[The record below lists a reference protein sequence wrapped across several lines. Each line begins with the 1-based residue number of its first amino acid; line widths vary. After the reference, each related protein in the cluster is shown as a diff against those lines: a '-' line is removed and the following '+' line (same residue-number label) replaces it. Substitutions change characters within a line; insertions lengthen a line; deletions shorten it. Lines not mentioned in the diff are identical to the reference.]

1 MATKIWFDIS
11 SGKGLLLGGIKPL
24 PEPMLTGHQSSNIH
38 IRAISQ
44 EMPQPSITKIILRIT
59 YLKLYSNF
67 PGVNELNGGY
77 FLSASTCKVPSQP

>member
-1 MATKIWFDIS
+1 MATETWVNIGS
-11 SGKGLLLGGIKPL
+11 VYGLLRDGTKPL
-24 PEPMLTGHQSSNIH
+24 PEPVLTGHQSSDIH
-38 IRAISQ
+38 IGAISQ

-59 YLKLYSNF
+59 YLEFYSNF